1 MSLEH
6 WALPELCLLAVLV
19 FYAAL
24 VALDAARPARR
35 FERVPFW
42 KAKGA
47 AFFVLYL
54 LVSYHLPFVWDA
66 FLAEH
71 RLIDASALGVGWGA
85 LVGLLVLELGVYVW
99 HRTLHAVPF
108 LWRWFH
114 QTHHSAERVDIW
126 GAMYFHPLDMAGF
139 TAVTSLSL
147 VGGVGVVPE
156 AAVIA
161 GTISTGLAI
170 FQHANLKTPAW
181 LGYLVS
187 RPESHARHHERG
199 VHARNYSDLP
209 LWDILF
215 GTFDN
220 PETWQGLAGFYSGA
234 SRRLGALLCGRDI
247 SSQASG
253 PAEVSKAE
261 RLAADAALE
270 LNRSSMWRR
279 SARPTWW

>member
-1 MSLEH
+1 
-6 WALPELCLLAVLV
+6 
-19 FYAAL
+19 
-24 VALDAARPARR
+24 
-35 FERVPFW
+35 
-42 KAKGA
+42 
-47 AFFVLYL
+47 
-54 LVSYHLPFVWDA
+54 
-66 FLAEH
+66 
-71 RLIDASALGVGWGA
+71 
-85 LVGLLVLELGVYVW
+85 
-99 HRTLHAVPF
+99 
-108 LWRWFH
+108 
-114 QTHHSAERVDIW
+114 
-126 GAMYFHPLDMAGF
+126 
-139 TAVTSLSL
+139 
-147 VGGVGVVPE
+147 VGVVPE

-181 LGYLVS
+181 LGYLVA

-253 PAEVSKAE
+253 PAEMSKAE